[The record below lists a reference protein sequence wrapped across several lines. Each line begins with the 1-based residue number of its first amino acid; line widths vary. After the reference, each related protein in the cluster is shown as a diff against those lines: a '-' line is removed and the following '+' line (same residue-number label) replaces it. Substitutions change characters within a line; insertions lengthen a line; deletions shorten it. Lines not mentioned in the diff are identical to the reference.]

1 MPETRAQPLTHTNVV
16 IIGTGIGGAGIS
28 ALLAKAGAT
37 PVVLERSS
45 IIGGK
50 AGSYERRGFKMEVGI
65 HISPR
70 GKKGPIGDLARM
82 TGADIEFIDKS
93 LLTPSRA

>member
-1 MPETRAQPLTHTNVV
+1 MMTQSKAQPLAHTNVV

-45 IIGGK
+45 IIGGL
-50 AGSYERRGFKMEVGI
+50 YIV
-65 HISPR
+65 
-70 GKKGPIGDLARM
+70 
-82 TGADIEFIDKS
+82 GADTGDHGIGTE
-93 LLTPSRA
+93 RAASSALAASELILEDLRELPN